1 MKEAREGFALDC
13 SVTMAWCFDDEATA
27 YSDSVLESLAGSR
40 AVVPSLWPL
49 EVTNATF
56 AGERRKRLD
65 EARSQRFLILLQ
77 ALPIIV
83 DDETSSWAFSN
94 IIHLARAYQLSTYD
108 VAYLDTAIRHG
119 LPLATLDAALKQA
132 AQAVGVPLYAPS
144 T

>member
-1 MKEAREGFALDC
+1 MKEAREGFVLDC
-13 SVTMAWCFDDEATA
+13 SVTMACCFDDEATA
-27 YSDSVLESLAGSR
+27 DSDSVLESLAGSR

-83 DDETSSWAFSN
+83 DDETSSRAFSN

-108 VAYLDTAIRHG
+108 AAYLDTAIRRG

>member
-1 MKEAREGFALDC
+1 MKEAREGFVLDC

-83 DDETSSWAFSN
+83 DDETSSRAFSN

-108 VAYLDTAIRHG
+108 AAYLDTAIRRG